1 MHLGRSLKLS
11 VLFSCLQPGDQAK
24 AVVAQAV
31 RHLPQSVRIWIKA
44 ANLETEIKAQKRVF
58 HKGKDC
64 QAWGCYINV
73 EKIKDSITCV
83 LFTACAFIFACVIVM
98 QASSNKKII
107 VTHDNLIMWK

>member
-73 EKIKDSITCV
+73 EK
-83 LFTACAFIFACVIVM
+83 
-98 QASSNKKII
+98 NKGFNYLYPVYSLCIHI
-107 VTHDNLIMWK
+107 CMCHRDAGI